1 MTTYIYD
8 SANLSVKDRL
18 TISNLLGLF
27 QSRLNATWA
36 PASQSQ
42 NKQTHLVLIDVD
54 QKEGLERWENPN
66 QPKARLAVT
75 ADDRSQHQPFISRP
89 IRAFGANGVIVLFN
103 SIAQSLSN
111 PAQGNGIERHPEPA
125 RIRMM
130 GRLESPAPPVRTM
143 RPPTPMVSKPEP
155 PRVPPSP
162 PQIGKS
168 APQPPVRPRVS
179 VRWGPPEPVIL
190 PPLKQMPGARI
201 HWFEGAGL
209 KNATQSHSPAPIIAN
224 EPRAPFVPPEPE
236 ARPNKFFDVLGTDA
250 LPPLVNM
257 PVAHKPTEIHTP
269 PAPLIGRVNFE
280 AHPPAQRVQPAA
292 EVPVLRPAP
301 PQWRRPEPEI
311 VKALIDFRSLQDL
324 TISSAN
330 AETVREVVE
339 DAPEKTLDTPADAP
353 SADAV
358 EMASEEELQAE
369 FAKIEEG
376 LQSLSNA
383 LADPVDLEELP
394 EGDAEVDWW
403 GTPHLESDNTND
415 FAAEGSLLI
424 NVLKAVKA
432 SGQPSILEI
441 AGLPVVCVIPA
452 RNCYFTTAPA
462 ARLESAITAR
472 SEVAWRT
479 CASEAE
485 ARESSGTEQSR
496 QASLEQLFWT
506 ASLLSP
512 HEDLESIADRS
523 VRLRRW
529 PPITESRGRSKFI
542 RYATMISGAQ
552 ATPRELAEITGDD
565 LKEILSFVNACS
577 MMNLLETS
585 GPAKTL
591 LAVAPTRTAGAG
603 ILRSMIEQ
611 LTPPKI

>member
-8 SANLSVKDRL
+8 SASLSVKDRL

-27 QSRLNATWA
+27 QSRLNANWA
-36 PASQSQ
+36 PSSQLQ
-42 NKQTHLVLIDVD
+42 NKQAHLVLIDVD
-54 QKEGLERWENPN
+54 QKEGLQNWETSN
-66 QPKARLAVT
+66 QPRARLAVT

-103 SIAQSLSN
+103 SIAQSLSS
-111 PAQGNGIERHPEPA
+111 AQGHGMERHPEPA

-130 GRLESPAPPVRTM
+130 GRLESPAPPVRAI
-143 RPPTPMVSKPEP
+143 RPPTPMASKPEP

-162 PQIGKS
+162 PQTGK
-168 APQPPVRPRVS
+168 PVPEPTVRPRVA

-190 PPLKQMPGARI
+190 PPLRQMPGARI
-201 HWFEGAGL
+201 HWFERAEQQKDL
-209 KNATQSHSPAPIIAN
+209 QNTTQSHSSASFLAS
-224 EPRAPFVPPEPE
+224 VPPEPE
-236 ARPNKFFDVLGTDA
+236 VQKFFDALGPDA

-269 PAPLIGRVNFE
+269 PAPLIGRANFE
-280 AHPPAQRVQPAA
+280 AHPPVQRVQPAA

-324 TISSAN
+324 SISSSE
-330 AETVREVVE
+330 AETVGEVVE
-339 DAPEKTLDTPADAP
+339 DAPEKTLDTPAEAR
-353 SADAV
+353 AAEAV
-358 EMASEEELQAE
+358 DTASEEELDAE

-394 EGDAEVDWW
+394 EGDADVDWW
-403 GTPHLESDNTND
+403 GTPHLEADSANNSD
-415 FAAEGSLLI
+415 AEGSLLI

-462 ARLESAITAR
+462 ARLESAIIAR
-472 SEVAWRT
+472 SEVGWRT
-479 CASEAE
+479 CPSEAE

-512 HEDLESIADRS
+512 PEDLESIADRS

-565 LKEILSFVNACS
+565 LREILSFVNACS

-585 GPAKTL
+585 GPAKPL